1 MIKNTE
7 LLPPIHPGE
16 ILKTELMEPYGLSGN
31 ALSRLLSIPSN
42 RITEIVNGER
52 GISIDT
58 ALRLSK
64 CFGMSAQMW
73 MNLQTEYELRKARY
87 ERLTDRIEQEVRK
100 YVA

>member
-1 MIKNTE
+1 MSKNSE

-16 ILKTELMEPYGLSGN
+16 ILKTELMEPYSLSGN
-31 ALSRLLSIPSN
+31 ALARLLSIPSN

-52 GISIDT
+52 GISVDT

-73 MNLQTEYELRKARY
+73 MNLQTEYELRKAHY
-87 ERLTDRIEQEVRK
+87 ERITERIEREVRK

>member
-1 MIKNTE
+1 MSKNSE

-31 ALSRLLSIPSN
+31 ALARLLSIPSN

-58 ALRLSK
+58 ALRISK

-73 MNLQTEYELRKARY
+73 MNLQTEYDLRKARY
-87 ERLTDRIEQEVRK
+87 ERLTDRIEREVRK

>member
-1 MIKNTE
+1 MARIEKLN
-7 LLPPIHPGE
+7 PPIHPGE
-16 ILKTELMEPYGLSGN
+16 ILKSELMEPYNLSAN
-31 ALSRLLSIPSN
+31 ALARLLSIPPN

-52 GISIDT
+52 GISTDT

-64 CFGMSAQMW
+64 CFGMSAQLW

-87 ERLTDRIEQEVRK
+87 EHLTDRIEREVRQ

>member
-1 MIKNTE
+1 MSKNSE

-31 ALSRLLSIPSN
+31 ALARLLSIPSN
-42 RITEIVNGER
+42 RITEIVSGER

-73 MNLQTEYELRKARY
+73 MNLQTGYDLRKARY
-87 ERLTDRIEQEVRK
+87 ERLTDRIEREVRK

>member
-1 MIKNTE
+1 MAKKEKI
-7 LLPPIHPGE
+7 LPPIHPGE

-31 ALSRLLSIPSN
+31 ALSRLLSIPAN
-42 RITEIVNGER
+42 RITEIVNGQR

-64 CFGMSAQMW
+64 CFGMSAEMW
-73 MNLQTEYELRKARY
+73 MNLQIDYELRKARY
-87 ERLTDRIEQEVRK
+87 ERLTDRIDQEVRQ